1 MPYCYRDGRVSIDIR
16 PHTVAEP
23 TPIIPQEE
31 ATTKPTSSDGD
42 KDLHVPTQ
50 DKMEASSCR
59 SESEPPALE
68 RSSPLLS
75 PEISPPP
82 SPTTMSA
89 KPLSNLDEKR
99 MPIKKRKPAA
109 KSANSSNPKKKP
121 KKTSSHK
128 NVCVNPVTMEII
140 RSTPYS
146 DRSSIANKDDTS
158 SLADFQST
166 IHPLEAYRVAARSTQ
181 EDDGI
186 DEVSFCGC
194 HYHYMRHMD
203 MDEIEAFHPPE
214 SIAVPSSL
222 MSTDPDMDVPY
233 LAPNMISSL
242 TLPFPAAAT
251 KQITPSSSA
260 EQFSLCHQCGGA
272 RPPVAAGN
280 YMARQLWP
288 TLEAPVLSHHVS
300 FEDHE
305 HDDDYAKGQMEET
318 AGREA
323 KKTTADYSEPHR
335 SAKEEM
341 DHFFESFE
349 LPYDYLSDRE
359 IEEHELMNLDSDEK
373 LAAALEEV
381 VNSPTG

>member
-1 MPYCYRDGRVSIDIR
+1 
-16 PHTVAEP
+16 
-23 TPIIPQEE
+23 
-31 ATTKPTSSDGD
+31 
-42 KDLHVPTQ
+42 
-50 DKMEASSCR
+50 
-59 SESEPPALE
+59 
-68 RSSPLLS
+68 
-75 PEISPPP
+75 
-82 SPTTMSA
+82 MSA
-89 KPLSNLDEKR
+89 NPMSNLDEKHI
-99 MPIKKRKPAA
+99 PIKKRKPAT

-121 KKTSSHK
+121 KKTSSRK
-128 NVCVNPVTMEII
+128 NVCINPVTMEII

-146 DRSSIANKDDTS
+146 DRSPSANNDDTS

-166 IHPLEAYRVAARSTQ
+166 IHPLEANKVAARPTQ
-181 EDDGI
+181 TDDGI

-194 HYHYMRHMD
+194 HFHYMGHLNRD
-203 MDEIEAFHPPE
+203 ALNEIEAFHPPE
-214 SIAVPSSL
+214 SIAIPSSL

-233 LAPNMISSL
+233 LAPNMVSSL
-242 TLPFPAAAT
+242 TLPIPATA
-251 KQITPSSSA
+251 KQITPSSST
-260 EQFSLCHQCGGA
+260 EQVSLCRQCSGA

-280 YMARQLWP
+280 YTARKLWP
-288 TLEAPVLSHHVS
+288 TLEAPVLSRHVS

-305 HDDDYAKGQMEET
+305 HDGKYAKGQMKET
-318 AGREA
+318 AGQEA